1 MCSKIKVSCAYEVC
15 EYFCESF
22 LVYNNG
28 FWLVYIAYNLNFVS
42 CLDVLVSYL
51 SKYAFPNPKLQ
62 EVDIGGAIVTTN
74 YRSMRFLV

>member
-51 SKYAFPNPKLQ
+51 SKYAFLTPNYKKL
-62 EVDIGGAIVTTN
+62 I
-74 YRSMRFLV
+74 